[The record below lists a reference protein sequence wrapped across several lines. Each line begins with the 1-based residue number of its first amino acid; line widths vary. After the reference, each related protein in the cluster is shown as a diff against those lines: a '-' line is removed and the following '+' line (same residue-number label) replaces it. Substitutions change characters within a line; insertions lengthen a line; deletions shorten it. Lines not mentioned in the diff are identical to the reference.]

1 MNILFA
7 TPEAA
12 PFVKSGGLGDVA
24 GSLPAEIVRISNNN
38 VCVVLPYYRSV
49 KYGTCSDAEYVGNIF
64 VPLAWRNVYAGVF
77 RKTLPINTIG
87 NDARKSINYYFID
100 NEYYFGRGNL
110 YGEIDDVERFAFF
123 SKAVL
128 EAIPLMGFEPDV
140 VHANDWQCGFIPLF
154 LKAHYSHIPMYQKI
168 RTVFT
173 IHNIEYQ
180 GKADMPF
187 LTDVL
192 GVGQEFHNVCIFDG
206 LVNAMKTAIVL
217 CDKLTTVSET
227 YSHEITYPYYAC
239 GLSSIINENRYKLSG
254 IVNGIDTDAY
264 SPQKDIPYPYTKEN
278 IRNKRNC
285 KRALQKELGLNVR
298 GDVPLFVMVSRLVK
312 HKGLELLE
320 AMRYEIMAEDIQLA
334 VLGTGDERFE
344 YMLNRLSTEFPQ
356 KMCSLITF
364 DSPLAKRL
372 YAGGDFLLMPSAF
385 EPCGLSQLI
394 AMRYGTVPIVRE
406 TGGLVDTVPA
416 FDPVT
421 GDGRG
426 ITFKLFNAH
435 EMLYAIKRAEAL
447 FHDSSLMPRLR
458 KKIMNYDVS
467 WKNGAK
473 KYCELYLM

>member
-7 TPEAA
+7 SSEAA

-24 GSLPAEIVRISNNN
+24 GSLPAEIVRISENN

-77 RKTLPINTIG
+77 RKTLPIKTIG
-87 NDARKSINYYFID
+87 NPLAKSITYYFID

-128 EAIPLMGFEPDV
+128 EALPLTGFSPDV
-140 VHANDWQCGFIPLF
+140 IHANDWQCGFIPLF

-180 GKADMPF
+180 GKADLPF

-192 GVGQEFHNVCIFDG
+192 GVGEEFHNVCIFDA

-217 CDKLTTVSET
+217 CDKLTTVSRT
-227 YSHEITYPYYAC
+227 YAHEITYPYYAC
-239 GLSSIINENRYKLSG
+239 GLSSIINENQYKLSG
-254 IVNGIDTDAY
+254 IVNGIDTQQY
-264 SPQKDIPYPYTKEN
+264 NPKKDVPYPYSKEN

-285 KRALQKELGLNVR
+285 KRALQKELGLSVR

-344 YMLNRLSTEFPQ
+344 YMLNRLSAEFPQ

-364 DSPLAKRL
+364 DSALAKRL

-406 TGGLVDTVPA
+406 TGGLADTVPA

-426 ITFKLFNAH
+426 VTFKLFNAH

-447 FHDSSLMPRLR
+447 YHDSHLMPKLR
-458 KKIMNYDVS
+458 KKIMDYDVS
-467 WKNGAK
+467 WKNGAE
-473 KYCELYLM
+473 KYCNLYSL